1 MFIEY
6 KNIEYDKNYKNLQYK
21 VKTEKKMDIFAN
33 INLVNKAIDATL
45 IRKELISQNI
55 SNVDTPNYKRQD
67 IDFESVLAKE
77 IKSKGVSD
85 IDLNQLEAPIYT
97 DKQTS
102 SYRMDG
108 NNVDIEI
115 ERSEETKVELRY
127 NTLVT
132 RITAQLNRFETIL
145 QNLK

>member
-1 MFIEY
+1 
-6 KNIEYDKNYKNLQYK
+6 
-21 VKTEKKMDIFAN
+21 MDIFSN
-33 INLVNKAIDATL
+33 IDLVNKAIDATL
-45 IRKELISQNI
+45 TRKELISQNI
-55 SNVDTPNYKRQD
+55 SNVDTPNYKSQD

-77 IKSKGVSD
+77 IKNRGVSN
-85 IDLNQLEAPIYT
+85 INLNQLNAEIYT
-97 DKQTS
+97 DKQSS

-108 NNVDIEI
+108 NNVDIEV

-132 RITAQLNRFETIL
+132 RITAQLNRFETTL

>member
-1 MFIEY
+1 
-6 KNIEYDKNYKNLQYK
+6 
-21 VKTEKKMDIFAN
+21 MDIFAN

-45 IRKELISQNI
+45 TRKELISQNI

-77 IKSKGVSD
+77 IQNRGVSNV
-85 IDLNQLEAPIYT
+85 DLNQLNAEIYT
-97 DKQTS
+97 DKQSS

-108 NNVDIEI
+108 NNVDIEV

-132 RITAQLNRFETIL
+132 RITAQLNRFQTTL

>member
-1 MFIEY
+1 
-6 KNIEYDKNYKNLQYK
+6 
-21 VKTEKKMDIFAN
+21 MDIFSN

-45 IRKELISQNI
+45 TRKELISQNI

-67 IDFESVLAKE
+67 INFEAVLSNW
-77 IKSKGVSD
+77 IQNKGVSN
-85 IDLNQLEAPIYT
+85 IDSGQLKASVYT
-97 DKQTS
+97 DHQAS

-108 NNVDIEI
+108 NNVDIEV

-132 RITAQLNRFETIL
+132 RITAQLNRFETVL

>member
-1 MFIEY
+1 
-6 KNIEYDKNYKNLQYK
+6 
-21 VKTEKKMDIFAN
+21 MDIFAN
-33 INLVNKAIDATL
+33 ANLVNKAIDATL
-45 IRKELISQNI
+45 TRKALISQNI

-67 IDFESVLAKE
+67 IDFEAVLAKE
-77 IKSKGVSD
+77 IKSKGISN
-85 IDLNQLEAPIYT
+85 IDLNQLNASIYT
-97 DKQTS
+97 DKQTA

-108 NNVDIEI
+108 NNVDIEV

-132 RITAQLNRFETIL
+132 RITAQLNRFQTTL

>member
-1 MFIEY
+1 MNDTNCIVIETY
-6 KNIEYDKNYKNLQYK
+6 NG
-21 VKTEKKMDIFAN
+21 KKGNMDIFST
-33 INLVNKAIDATL
+33 INLVNKAIDATVL
-45 IRKELISQNI
+45 RKELISQNI

-67 IDFESVLAKE
+67 IDFESILAKE
-77 IKSKGVSD
+77 LKNKNIEDINLDRLNVKS
-85 IDLNQLEAPIYT
+85 YT
-97 DKQTS
+97 DKQMS
-102 SYRMDG
+102 AYRMDG

-132 RITAQLNRFETIL
+132 RMTAQLNRLETTL

>member
-1 MFIEY
+1 
-6 KNIEYDKNYKNLQYK
+6 
-21 VKTEKKMDIFAN
+21 MDIFAN
-33 INLVNKAIDATL
+33 VNLVNKAIDATL
-45 IRKELISQNI
+45 TRKELISQNI

-67 IDFESVLAKE
+67 INFESVLAKE
-77 IKSKGVSD
+77 IKSKGISN
-85 IDLNQLEAPIYT
+85 INLNQLNAPIYT

-108 NNVDIEI
+108 NNVDIEV

-132 RITAQLNRFETIL
+132 RITAQLNRFETTL

>member
-1 MFIEY
+1 
-6 KNIEYDKNYKNLQYK
+6 
-21 VKTEKKMDIFAN
+21 MDIFTN

>member
-1 MFIEY
+1 
-6 KNIEYDKNYKNLQYK
+6 
-21 VKTEKKMDIFAN
+21 MDIFSN

-45 IRKELISQNI
+45 TRKELISQNI

-67 IDFESVLAKE
+67 INFESVLAKE
-77 IKSKGVSD
+77 LKNKEISEINLSH
-85 IDLNQLEAPIYT
+85 LEAPIYT
-97 DKQTS
+97 DKQMS

-108 NNVDIEI
+108 NNVDIEV

-132 RITAQLNRFETIL
+132 RITAQLNRLETTL